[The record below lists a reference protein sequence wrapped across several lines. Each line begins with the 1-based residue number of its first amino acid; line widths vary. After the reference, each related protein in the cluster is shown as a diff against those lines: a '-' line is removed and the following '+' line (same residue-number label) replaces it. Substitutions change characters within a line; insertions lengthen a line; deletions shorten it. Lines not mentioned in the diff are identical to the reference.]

1 MKRKLRRDGSE
12 IHTRHILLVLFREY
26 AANEIQVFKYL
37 NCFSPLNLTTSS
49 SPQRFFTRDV
59 TSYLYASERGIRRSE
74 IRFLMGTQNFLFVPR
89 CDKTKKNTF
98 LYFSTEL
105 KNLPSLLFL
114 PTNIT
119 LSTLL
124 ILAVCR
130 TRVIKL

>member
-114 PTNIT
+114 PTNIK

-130 TRVIKL
+130 TRVI